1 MPLYNI
7 VTNSKAGR
15 MERAILL
22 NPFNSDFFIWL
33 DAGMGHGESGI
44 FPPGQLLT
52 QHSSGANMCLR
63 VCVFACVCVCVCVC
77 CLLYTSPSP
86 RDINSSRMPSSA

>member
-44 FPPGQLLT
+44 FPSGQSLT
-52 QHSSGANMCLR
+52 QHSSGAN
-63 VCVFACVCVCVCVC
+63 VCVCVCVCVRACVSECVRACVCVCVCVC
-77 CLLYTSPSP
+77 ACV
-86 RDINSSRMPSSA
+86 RVCV